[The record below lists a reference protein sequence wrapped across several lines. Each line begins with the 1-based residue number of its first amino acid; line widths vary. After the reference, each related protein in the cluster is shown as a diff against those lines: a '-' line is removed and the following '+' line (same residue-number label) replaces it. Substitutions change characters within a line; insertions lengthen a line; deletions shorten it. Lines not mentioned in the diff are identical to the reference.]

1 MSGSTNRIISVQP
14 QINNG
19 QPQRLQNINIVQQMP
34 RLQNNEN
41 RFSNTFIIQQYS
53 ELINGINP
61 FTIIQCPC
69 PPQQDTEFPTSL
81 FSANSFT

>member
-34 RLQNNEN
+34 RLQYNEN
-41 RFSNTFIIQQYS
+41 RFSNTFIIQQY
-53 ELINGINP
+53 
-61 FTIIQCPC
+61 
-69 PPQQDTEFPTSL
+69 
-81 FSANSFT
+81 

>member
-1 MSGSTNRIISVQP
+1 VQP

-19 QPQRLQNINIVQQMP
+19 QPQRLNINIVQQLP

-53 ELINGINP
+53 DLIYGTNP
-61 FTIIQCPC
+61 FTSMQCPC
-69 PPQQDTEFPTSL
+69 PPQQDTQFSTSL
-81 FSANSFT
+81 FSGNSFT